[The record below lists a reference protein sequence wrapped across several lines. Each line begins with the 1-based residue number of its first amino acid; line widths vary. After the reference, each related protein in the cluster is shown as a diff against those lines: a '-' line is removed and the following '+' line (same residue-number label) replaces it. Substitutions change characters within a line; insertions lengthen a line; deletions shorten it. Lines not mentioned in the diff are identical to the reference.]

1 MFTRTKIALA
11 LVLVLG
17 AAPAALASDHEPT
30 DSDGGGFRVQNWQAI
45 WGRQQANDAYHAFA
59 SATSSKKHGAVVVA
73 PAPTRRLSRE
83 ND

>member
-1 MFTRTKIALA
+1 MFTKTKIALA

-17 AAPAALASDHEPT
+17 AAPAALARDSDPT

-45 WGRQQANDAYHAFA
+45 WGGQQANDANHAFG
-59 SATSSKKHGAVVVA
+59 SATPSKKHGAVVVA

>member
-1 MFTRTKIALA
+1 MFTKTKIALA

-17 AAPAALASDHEPT
+17 AAPAALARDSDPT

-45 WGRQQANDAYHAFA
+45 WGRQQANDAYHAFG
-59 SATSSKKHGAVVVA
+59 SATPSKKHGAVVVA